1 MSRRVY
7 LGGPRPEG
15 GNVLHWLL
23 RCVLGRGFLPERH
36 NIDLRPMETLAR
48 CDAAGLLLA
57 QESARLQF
65 LAAQE
70 AYGQQRSW
78 FAFRQ
83 VLERLFQLQSTN
95 ALVQALLNERALER
109 RLARFAE
116 DGGAPQRAAVP
127 MSR

>member
-1 MSRRVY
+1 
-7 LGGPRPEG
+7 
-15 GNVLHWLL
+15 VLHWLL

-57 QESARLQF
+57 QETARLLF
-65 LAAQE
+65 VAAQE
-70 AYGQQRSW
+70 AYGRHRSC

-95 ALVQALLNERALER
+95 ALVQALLNERALEEQ
-109 RLARFAE
+109 LARSTPNDEAQE
-116 DGGAPQRAAVP
+116 PVP
-127 MSR
+127 VHKSR